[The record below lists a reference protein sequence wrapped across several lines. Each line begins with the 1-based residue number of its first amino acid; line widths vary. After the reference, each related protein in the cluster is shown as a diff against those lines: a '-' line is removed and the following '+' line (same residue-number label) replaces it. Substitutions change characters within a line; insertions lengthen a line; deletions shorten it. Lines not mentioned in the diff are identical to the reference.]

1 MFYYLKNRNPPIS
14 KVLIFI
20 YAHFGIENGLRKI
33 SSYPN
38 ARVDKK
44 KKDVADFAPHPF
56 PQKIGHCAWSQ
67 ALSSYV

>member
-1 MFYYLKNRNPPIS
+1 MFYYSKNIYPPIS

-20 YAHFGIENGLRKI
+20 YARFGIENGLRKI

-44 KKDVADFAPHPF
+44 KDVADFAPHPL
-56 PQKIGHCAWSQ
+56 PQKVGHCA
-67 ALSSYV
+67 